1 MDFEALRAAL
11 AQAIPFNSHLGLDVV
26 EVGEGKGVVRLPD
39 AENLRNHVGSQHA
52 GGLFSAAEAAS
63 GGAFAGA
70 FAEHMGSITPLAKSA
85 RIDYLKLARGQI
97 TATATLS
104 EAKEDLLSRLEADGR
119 VEFPVQVELTDEQGT
134 RVADVTVDWHVRKNT

>member
-104 EAKEDLLSRLEADGR
+104 ESKEDLLSRLEADGR

>member
-52 GGLFSAAEAAS
+52 GGLFSAAEAVS

-70 FAEHMGSITPLAKSA
+70 FAEHMGSITPLAKLA